1 MQFEVKLSPD
11 KMGASL
17 ILRDDGVNYQ
27 ITEEDVLDALRKS
40 GVQFGIIYDNVKKLV
55 EAPVFDKPILVAK
68 GKPPVNGKDG
78 RLEIKKEEADKAKE
92 TKRIDFRELAAKKT
106 RRVVR
111 EGDEIGKL
119 IKPSDGIPG
128 MNVLGEQ
135 VPPQK
140 GKPAPVKIGPGIKIT
155 EDGIL
160 IAERAG
166 LLIVKPDQIYVEEL
180 LVIKGDV
187 DYSTGNIDF
196 PGAVEISGD
205 VKPGFVVKAKKDIV
219 VKGIVEAAT
228 VISYEGSIQ
237 LSGVKGQEKGMIRAK
252 EDIKAK
258 FMENAHVEAGNNVEV
273 EGPITNS
280 VVKARNS
287 VIATGRKGVIVGGM
301 ITATVS
307 VEAEEIG
314 SSLGVKTILEIGID
328 PELREKERLLVAQI
342 KLDEENLEKLLLVMK
357 ELKKIINARGS
368 LPIDKQETYKK
379 VSQTIMHLRNSIDQ
393 NRKELF
399 RIRKLYETAKKIA
412 KVVARKMLYPGVDV
426 TMFQRKIS
434 INRPLKAA
442 VLVVDEKEDKVIVK
456 AYTGKE

>member
-1 MQFEVKLSPD
+1 MQYEVKISPD
-11 KMGASL
+11 KMSATL
-17 ILRDDGVNYQ
+17 TLRDDGVNYSV
-27 ITEEDVLDALRKS
+27 TEEEILDALKS
-40 GVQFGIIYDNVKKLV
+40 QGVQFGILFDVIKKIV
-55 EAPVFDKPILVAK
+55 EKPEFDKPYIVAK
-68 GKPPVNGKDG
+68 GKPPVPGRDGK
-78 RLEIKKEEADKAKE
+78 LEIKKDEGSKIKEA
-92 TKRIDFRELAAKKT
+92 KRIDFKEFAAKKT
-106 RRVVR
+106 RKVLR

-119 IKPSDGIPG
+119 IKPTDGIAG
-128 MNVLGEQ
+128 INVLGEK
-135 VPPQK
+135 VEAKK
-140 GKPAPVKIGPGIKIT
+140 GKPAPVKIGPGIKIL
-155 EDGIL
+155 EDGTL
-160 IAERAG
+160 IADKSG
-166 LLIVKPDQIYVEEL
+166 LLVIKPDQIYVEEL

-187 DYSTGNIDF
+187 DYSTGNVDF
-196 PGAVEISGD
+196 PGAVEINGD
-205 VKPGFVVKAKKDIV
+205 VKAGFVVKAKRDIII
-219 VKGIVEAAT
+219 KGIVEAAT
-228 VISYEGSIQ
+228 VISFEGSVQ
-237 LSGVKGQEKGMIRAK
+237 MLGVKGQEKGIIRAK
-252 EDIKAK
+252 EDVKAK
-258 FMENAHVEAGNNVEV
+258 FLENAHVEAGHNVEV

-287 VIATGRKGVIVGGM
+287 VIVTGKKGIIVGGM

-314 SSLGVKTILEIGID
+314 SNLGVKTLLEIGID

-357 ELKKIINARGS
+357 ELKKIINVRGS

-399 RIRKLYETAKKIA
+399 RIRKLYENAKKIA

-456 AYTGKE
+456 AYTGK